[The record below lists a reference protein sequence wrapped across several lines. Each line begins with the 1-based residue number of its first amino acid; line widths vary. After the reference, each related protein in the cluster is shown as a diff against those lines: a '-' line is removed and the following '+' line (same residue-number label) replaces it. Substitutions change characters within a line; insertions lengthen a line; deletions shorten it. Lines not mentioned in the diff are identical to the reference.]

1 MNELI
6 ALRLIHV
13 LGGIFWVGT
22 GLFTAFFLLPVLK
35 ESGPAAAQVMM
46 GLQRR
51 KLLTW
56 LPLSAILTI
65 LSGARL
71 LMITSNGFSG
81 AYFATA
87 PGKAYSVSAIMAVVG
102 FVLSLIVSRPGTS
115 RMSDLS
121 SIAVSDEI
129 NRDRIKAEIAALQK
143 RVTLSSTIA
152 VLLLILS
159 ASGMAIARY
168 L

>member
-71 LMITSNGFSG
+71 LMITSNGFSR

-87 PGKAYSVSAIMAVVG
+87 PGKVYSVAAIMAVVG
-102 FVLSLIVSRPGTS
+102 FVLSLIVSRPGTA

-143 RVTLSSTIA
+143 RVALSSTIA